1 MGMISTTNYVARKY
15 GVRAAMPGFIG
26 KKLCP
31 QLVFVKSHFEKY
43 TVVAEQIRSIIQE
56 YDPDLTSHSLD
67 EVYMDLTDAATMY
80 VKNQRN
86 KEHEMESNNSLHS
99 CSTSSSSTSSSASS
113 TTATATLP
121 LPPPPPHPYIYSSS
135 SSCDISND
143 LEVEVEDDDCDI
155 NNTHAQTTPNTTPHT
170 TTTTT
175 STSTTSLPIPLP
187 LLRQAA
193 CIILEQIRHK
203 IQVVTGGLTCSAG
216 IANNFFLAKICADV
230 NKPNGQFELPGNRQG
245 ECLFFCDCNRFIFIY
260 IVAFDGV
267 VTVVI
272 IGIVV
277 TIYIII
283 IVTIIIVIS
292 LFVVL

>member
-1 MGMISTTNYVARKY
+1 MISTTNYVARKY

-43 TVVAEQIRSIIQE
+43 TVVAEQIRSIIRE

-80 VKNQRN
+80 VKNQRK
-86 KEHEMESNNSLHS
+86 KEMEMEMESSDGPLPS
-99 CSTSSSSTSSSASS
+99 STSSSSSSSSAS
-113 TTATATLP
+113 TTTTTTPPPP
-121 LPPPPPHPYIYSSS
+121 LPPYTYTSSS
-135 SSCDISND
+135 SYGISND

-155 NNTHAQTTPNTTPHT
+155 NSTHALPTPNTTPHT
-170 TTTTT
+170 TTSTT
-175 STSTTSLPIPLP
+175 STTTTTRLPIPLP

-193 CIILEQIRHK
+193 CIILEQIRHR

-245 ECLFFCDCNRFIFIY
+245 KYLLLSLLLLF
-260 IVAFDGV
+260 
-267 VTVVI
+267 
-272 IGIVV
+272 
-277 TIYIII
+277 
-283 IVTIIIVIS
+283 
-292 LFVVL
+292 LFLFLLLL